1 MKKKIFSD
9 MERKERLFEELA
21 LEFLSKKYGMN
32 LSKIVES
39 KLKNNISSDVDV
51 LDSFPVAILSQ
62 GLSSLE
68 AIVKYMRENKKIS
81 YDIIAKLLSR
91 NAKTLAV
98 TYNVAKKKI
107 PKLLDENISLSEQ
120 KNIPFKIFDNTLSI
134 LESIV
139 KYLHDSG
146 YTYSQIGRMIDK
158 DPRTIWTVYT
168 RVKKKLRIKN

>member
-1 MKKKIFSD
+1 
-9 MERKERLFEELA
+9 
-21 LEFLSKKYGMN
+21 
-32 LSKIVES
+32 
-39 KLKNNISSDVDV
+39 
-51 LDSFPVAILSQ
+51 
-62 GLSSLE
+62 
-68 AIVKYMRENKKIS
+68 MRENKKIS